1 MFDDSQVS
9 LFDFAAAEPAAVAP
23 VSAPEPAEAGDAAE
37 AVDYAAGQVEVVT
50 GERISGWFDPPSG
63 EVARAE
69 ANLAAVRIAVEARGG
84 ERVLSDDERRVLAK
98 WSGWGALPDLFAPEP
113 RRLGEQAE
121 ELRGLL
127 TDEEWSA
134 ARESTINA
142 HYTAP
147 AVAEAVWDVA
157 ARLGWSG
164 GRVLEPGCGNG
175 VFFGSVPPASVV
187 DLVGVEM
194 DSLSAEIGGLL
205 HQGSARV
212 VRSDFRDFREGGF
225 GLAVGNVPF
234 AGYKPYD
241 PVESPTADLSLH
253 NYMIY
258 KSLRLLEPGGL
269 AILVTSSYTMSS
281 KGEHQR
287 QRLATLGKF
296 LGAVRLPNDA
306 FKAHAGTEV
315 VTDVVMFQRRSREL
329 SLEEVKAAG
338 QDLDGG
344 WTRQGYLEVL
354 NEREGHKENVQGG
367 KWFEENPDMVLG
379 RVVIP
384 QGGGMYYGGQS
395 TVESDGSPL
404 EPKLRAALFRLADGA
419 LERGEVGAVPRG
431 SVPEPEVGAA
441 GKTWNPPDWALEGS
455 LHDDGANGFWRVEK
469 NLGVPYTPAAKDV
482 AELRAVLAVRDA
494 MGALLRAE
502 SNPSAEDAALDALR
516 ADLNMVYDSYSRRF
530 GEVSRG
536 GRGSG
541 LGGFSADP
549 SSAAVRMLE
558 QRSVTGVINKAD
570 IFKKRTV
577 FAESVDVEAST
588 AEEALAASLTRH
600 GSVDVEYMQSITD
613 GFTDDELTAGC
624 FLDPE
629 SGGWMPADTYL
640 SGHIPTKLDAARD
653 AAVRDG
659 RFAANVAA
667 LEEALPPP
675 VPAGDIGVRL
685 GVGWVEPDEVA
696 EFIADTL
703 DIDVEDIDVSYANP
717 GSSAKLGWSV
727 RKVPGKT
734 SNWSEVI
741 SSEWGIDRY
750 DAFRCVEA
758 ALRNKVVRLEMPGSG
773 VDGKKKVVDKDATEQ
788 VAEKMEAWQQR
799 FREWLFFDDPGR
811 ADRIAARYN
820 RLITGWKA
828 PSFDGSWVA
837 TPPGLATAGKDLR
850 THQRDAVARI
860 LLTGDCLL
868 AHKVGA
874 GKTWT
879 MVTAAM
885 MMRKAGLAQK
895 PLFVL
900 PNHLVEQFR
909 TDFLEAYPNARVL
922 CPTEKELSTGRGG
935 NRRGF
940 ASKCAFGEWD
950 AVLMKES
957 DFDGLPVAF
966 EVRRKRAEEEL
977 KELKAAYDSA
987 KSEGAMNVKQVEQ
1000 AMKVHANRMEKELH
1014 KHLTKGQTDAVT
1026 FEMLGVDYLF
1036 VDEAHLFKNLRIVS
1050 TNSELFS
1057 AGSAR
1062 AVALEERLKWL
1073 RETFPNKGVVCLS
1086 TGTPVA
1092 NKLAEAYVMQRFVQ
1106 PEVLKDAG
1114 IKSFD
1119 HWANSFGK
1127 VRTRPEMTASGSG
1140 YEMRSTFSEYQNLPE
1155 LVRLLS
1161 VNADVKVGDDIQLD
1175 LPNLLE
1181 EIEADR
1187 FVEIPKNFWL
1197 EEYVEG
1203 LIKRWQSLGTV
1214 PPDEDNALK
1223 ILGDARKAAIDL
1235 RLLDMEPGP
1244 EYEDDYS
1251 KVAVVGKRVFE
1262 IWDRTKTREYRDLD
1276 TGETSGLTGSCQMV
1290 FCDIGVPGGATE
1302 FCVYDA
1308 LRDDL
1313 AERGIPAEK
1322 IRYVH
1327 EAKTDQQKQA
1337 LFKECRDGKVSV
1349 LIGSTERCGTGMNIQ
1364 NRLAALHHMDVPWR
1378 PADLEQREGR
1388 ILRQG
1393 NQNDDVRVIRYVAQ
1407 GSFDVF
1413 SWQTIERKALFIGQL
1428 LEGRHGAMRDTHGY
1442 DDEGDRIAMDAAKMK
1457 AIAAGDPT
1465 MLRYVEVMDQRKK
1478 LERRREQH
1486 TSDQTRLSAVK
1497 VAAEATKARL
1507 EHVIAASADMVPPG
1521 GGDWADH
1528 NWTATFDTEWGRTLK
1543 EVYEE
1548 RAESYQRF
1556 AANATGV
1563 GMRTTM
1569 QHDANYYR
1577 MMANVL
1583 SGETALT
1590 RDGRYVNRI
1599 GSKVGGSTVLNDLLA
1614 GAGGRRVRGM
1624 IEGKGGTIPRYSDLP
1639 PWVAG
1644 DIPLTDG
1651 VEIGDI
1657 SGQKIY
1663 VWPHLANPRTGYEAF
1678 IGFGKD
1684 GGNVAAKPLAAAD
1697 SRTGRTLIRMLS
1709 DTPNRVEKFQKGLH
1723 TAISNLESAGRR
1735 LGRPFP
1741 EEEELRQAILE
1752 ENRLSTMLAIKQ
1764 GVDIDLVGEESQ
1776 EHQERED
1783 LSERPTPR
1791 ASGAK
1796 PSRNVSAAG
1805 RSDNEEDDFIKI
1817 VPVTVPDRSE
1827 PDIPDTG
1834 SVPITVRTVPAAQA
1848 SPVPEA
1854 VNGYDPDG
1862 AADRRSSLKDMVEG
1876 LSAQEMKVLQSLVN
1890 KRAAEGVGEW

>member
-9 LFDFAAAEPAAVAP
+9 LFDFVAAEPAPVAP
-23 VSAPEPAEAGDAAE
+23 VVAAEPAESATAAAADDAGA
-37 AVDYAAGQVEVVT
+37 QVEVT
-50 GERISGWFDPPSG
+50 AGERISGWFDPPSG

-69 ANLAAVRIAVEARGG
+69 ANLAAVRLTVESRGS
-84 ERVLSDDERRVLAK
+84 ERVLSDEERRVLAR

-113 RRLGEQAE
+113 RRLGAQAE

-127 TDEEWSA
+127 SEDEWAA

-157 ARLGWSG
+157 ERLGWSG

-175 VFFGSVPPASVV
+175 VFFGSVPPGSSV

-212 VRSDFRDFREGGF
+212 VRSDFRHFREGGF

-241 PVESPTADLSLH
+241 PVESPSADLSLH

-269 AILVTSSYTMSS
+269 AILVTSSFTMSS
-281 KGEHQR
+281 QGEHQR
-287 QRLATLGKF
+287 RRLATLGKF

-315 VTDVVMFQRRSREL
+315 VTDVLMFQRREREL
-329 SLEEVKAAG
+329 SLEEVKEAG
-338 QDLDGG
+338 RDLDGG
-344 WTRQGYLEVL
+344 WTRQGYLEAF
-354 NEREGHKENVQGG
+354 NEREGYTENVQSG
-367 KWFEENPDMVLG
+367 KWFEENPGMVLG

-384 QGGGMYYGGQS
+384 QGGGMYHGGQS
-395 TVESDGSPL
+395 TVLSDGSEL
-404 EPKLRAALFRLADGA
+404 EPKLRESLFRLADGA

-431 SVPEPEVGAA
+431 SAPEPEVGEA
-441 GKTWNPPDWALEGS
+441 GKTWTPPGWSLEGS

-469 NLGVPYTPAAKDV
+469 NLGVPYKPAARDV
-482 AELRAVLAVRDA
+482 SELRAVLAVRDA

-502 SNPSAEDAALDALR
+502 SDPEADGKALDGLR
-516 ADLNMVYDSYSRRF
+516 AELNLVYDSYSRRF
-530 GEVSRG
+530 GDVSRV
-536 GRGSG
+536 GRGSRM
-541 LGGFSADP
+541 GGFADDP
-549 SSAAVRMLE
+549 SAAAVRMLE
-558 QRSVTGVINKAD
+558 SRSATGVIQKAD
-570 IFKKRTV
+570 IFSKRTV
-577 FAESVDVEAST
+577 FAEPDDVEAST
-588 AEEALAASLTRH
+588 VEEALAASLTKH
-600 GSVDVEYMQSITD
+600 GSVDVEYMQSITE
-613 GFTDDELTAGC
+613 GFTDEELTAGC

-629 SGGWMPADTYL
+629 SGGWLPADTYL
-640 SGHIPTKLDAARD
+640 SGHIPTKLDAAKD
-653 AAVRDG
+653 AAGRDG

-675 VPAGDIGVRL
+675 VPPGDIGVRL

-703 DIDVEDIDVSYANP
+703 GIEPGDVEVRYENP

-727 RKVPGKT
+727 RRVPGGT
-734 SNWSEVI
+734 SGWGEVER
-741 SSEWGIDRY
+741 SEWGTERY
-750 DAFRCVEA
+750 GAFRCVEA

-773 VDGKKKVVDKDATEQ
+773 GEGKKKVVDKEATEL
-788 VAEKMEAWQQR
+788 VAEKMEEWQKR
-799 FREWLFFDDPGR
+799 FREWLFFDDPAR

-828 PSFDGSWVA
+828 PAFDGSWVA
-837 TPPGLATAGKDLR
+837 TPPGLAAAGKELR
-850 THQRDAVARI
+850 THQRDAVARV

-885 MMRKAGLAQK
+885 MMRKAGLARK

-966 EVRRKRAEEEL
+966 EVRRKRMEEEL
-977 KELKAAYDSA
+977 AELKAAYDSA

-1000 AMKVHANRMEKELH
+1000 ALKVHANRMEKELH
-1014 KHLTKGQTDAVT
+1014 KHLGKGQTDTVT

-1057 AGSAR
+1057 DGSAR
-1062 AVALEERLKWL
+1062 AISLEERLKWL
-1073 RETFPNKGVVCLS
+1073 RDTFPNKGVVCLS

-1175 LPNLLE
+1175 TPNLLDDSE
-1181 EIEADR
+1181 TDR

-1197 EEYVEG
+1197 EEYVEK
-1203 LIKRWQSLGTV
+1203 LIKRWESLGSV
-1214 PPDEDNALK
+1214 PPEEDNALK

-1235 RLLDMEPGP
+1235 RLVGLDPGV
-1244 EYEDDYS
+1244 EYEDEYS
-1251 KVAVVGKRVFE
+1251 KVAVVGKKVFD
-1262 IWDRTKTREYRDLD
+1262 IWDATKDEKYRDLD
-1276 TGETSGLTGSCQMV
+1276 TGEMSDLTGSCQMV
-1290 FCDIGVPGGATE
+1290 FCDLGVPGGATE
-1302 FCVYDA
+1302 FCVYEE
-1308 LRDDL
+1308 LRADL
-1313 AERGIPAEK
+1313 AERGVPEEK

-1327 EAKTDQQKQA
+1327 EAKTDKQKQA

-1393 NQNDDVRVIRYVAQ
+1393 NQNRDVRVIRYVAQ

-1428 LEGRHGAMRDTHGY
+1428 LEGRHGVGRDAQGY
-1442 DDEGDRIAMDAAKMK
+1442 DDEGDRIAIDAAKMK

-1465 MLRYVEVMDQRKK
+1465 MLRYVEVVELRKK
-1478 LERRREQH
+1478 LERRQEQH
-1486 TSDQTRLSAVK
+1486 TADQTRLAAVK
-1497 VAAEATKARL
+1497 TNSEVQKARL
-1507 EHVIAASADMVPPG
+1507 EHVIAASAHLVPPG
-1521 GGDWADH
+1521 GGDWSSH
-1528 NWTATFDTEWGRTLK
+1528 NWTATFDTEWGRLAG
-1543 EVYEE
+1543 EE
-1548 RAESYQRF
+1548 YRSRAERYQSF
-1556 AANATGV
+1556 ADDQKSPPGLRVMWQDEADYF
-1563 GMRTTM
+1563 RTL
-1569 QHDANYYR
+1569 
-1577 MMANVL
+1577 VKL
-1583 SGETALT
+1583 VSGEMPLT
-1590 RDGRYVNRI
+1590 RNGKYTDRS
-1599 GSKVGGSTVLNDLLA
+1599 GSVVGGSSMLSDILRS
-1614 GAGGRRVRGM
+1614 AGGSRVRRM
-1624 IEGKGGTIPRYSDLP
+1624 VEERGGTVPRYNDIP

-1644 DIPLTDG
+1644 DVPLTDG
-1651 VEIGDI
+1651 VPIGAI
-1657 SGQKIY
+1657 SGHQIY
-1663 VWPHLANPRTGYEAF
+1663 VWPHWENPRTGYEGF

-1684 GGNVAAKPLAAAD
+1684 GGNVAAKPIT
-1697 SRTGRTLIRMLS
+1697 SHEQRTGRSLMRMLA
-1709 DTPNRVEKFQKGLH
+1709 DTPNRVEKFRKGLQS
-1723 TAISNLESAGRR
+1723 AESNLASAGRR

-1741 EEEELRQAILE
+1741 EADDLREARLE
-1752 ENRLSTMLAIKQ
+1752 ENKLATLLAVKQ
-1764 GVDIDLVGEESQ
+1764 GVDFEMVGDETRERD
-1776 EHQERED
+1776 EVAEREP
-1783 LSERPTPR
+1783 SPPGGTKPERR
-1791 ASGAK
+1791 AA
-1796 PSRNVSAAG
+1796 PPE
-1805 RSDNEEDDFIKI
+1805 RSTDGVDGVDDFIKI
-1817 VPVTVPDRSE
+1817 VPVDVSDVETHVPDPVGGE
-1827 PDIPDTG
+1827 
-1834 SVPITVRTVPAAQA
+1834 VPINVRTMPPPPA

-1854 VNGYDPDG
+1854 VNGSVPDG
-1862 AADRRSSLKDMVEG
+1862 SARPYSLKDMLNSLTEEEVAALQVLING
-1876 LSAQEMKVLQSLVN
+1876 RSAG
-1890 KRAAEGVGEW
+1890 GVGEW